1 MKSLSVFV
9 LACVSV
15 LRAQTPPADPPPALP
30 DLPDETV
37 VAVLDD
43 GTKFTMGEFRKI
55 YAVLPP
61 QQQQMVVRNREVFLK
76 QWALMLKLSKMAE
89 DKKLDQQSPTKE
101 QLEYARLQVL
111 SSAELNAAMTDIE
124 VQPAQIIE
132 YYDAHKEDYK
142 QVKVKAIYI
151 AFGASSSDNRTEEAA
166 KAKAEKLV
174 AAIRG
179 GADFVKLVKED
190 SDDETSRAKDGD
202 FVTLLRKDNIP
213 EAVRNAVFALK
224 QGAISDPVRQ
234 PNGFYILRAD
244 EVTYRPLSQVRDE
257 IFTALKQQQYK
268 TWLEQT
274 NNSVK
279 VQFTSRAFIGAIPLK
294 LTPKK
299 VTPK

>member
-37 VAVLDD
+37 VAILDD
-43 GTKFTMGEFRKI
+43 GAKFTMGEFRKI

-61 QQQQMVVRNREVFLK
+61 QQQQMVLRNREVFLK
-76 QWALMLKLSKMAE
+76 QWAFMRKLAKMAE
-89 DKKLDQQSPTKE
+89 EKKLDQQSPTKE

-111 SSAELNAAMTDIE
+111 SSAELSAAMTDIE

-132 YYDAHKEDYK
+132 YYDTHKDDYK

-151 AFGASSSDNRTEEAA
+151 AFGASSSDNRTEDAA

-174 AAIRG
+174 GEIRG

-190 SDDETSRAKDGD
+190 SDDDTSRAKDGD
-202 FVTLLRKDNIP
+202 FVTLRHNDNVP

-224 QGAISDPVRQ
+224 QGEVSDPVRQ
-234 PNGFYILRAD
+234 PNGYYILRAD
-244 EVTYRPLSQVRDE
+244 EVIYRPLSQVRDE

-268 TWLEQT
+268 AWLEQT
-274 NNSVK
+274 NTDTK
-279 VQFTSRAFIGAIPLK
+279 VQITSPSFIGAQPMAVK
-294 LTPKK
+294 PK
-299 VTPK
+299 